1 MSKLKYL
8 LIGAIAA
15 SALSSQAM
23 ADTTN
28 GYGVATAAGA
38 TNVYT
43 GVGAVSAYRTG
54 QDSSF
59 NYTRPGDVASVQ
71 YQNCAAYSGN
81 PGAVCSGGAFGT
93 NSTDNNLTA
102 SSNNVN
108 FTDNIGDYSGTVA
121 SGTASARSDL
131 ATGELGA
138 YAYSDVYREF
148 GGGPTFIGA
157 AGFSQF
163 NDTLTF
169 TIAGATASTITNIN
183 IVFELDGATA
193 LSGTRGAGAFVTE
206 TLYFGDGF
214 AQYALQ
220 DLVGDSDYVRGGDR
234 NWVSSSWDFST
245 PGVVRFSGVYAL
257 TGASSVIGINNSL
270 LASVNA
276 SSLADFASTSH
287 FRLSTPS
294 NVSFTS
300 ASGVFLSGLGGGTGG
315 GVPEPATWALM
326 LAGFGLVGSA
336 LRRRR
341 GAGALLA

>member
-15 SALSSQAM
+15 SAMSSQAL
-23 ADTTN
+23 ADSTN

-38 TNVYT
+38 SNVYT
-43 GVGAVSAYRTG
+43 TVGAYSAYRTG
-54 QDSSF
+54 TDSSG

-71 YQNCAAYSGN
+71 YQNCAAYAGT
-81 PGAVCSGGAFGT
+81 PGATCSGGAFGT
-93 NSTDNNLTA
+93 NSADNNLTA

-108 FTDNIGDYSGTVA
+108 FTDNVGDYSGTVA
-121 SGTASARSDL
+121 SGAASARSDL
-131 ATGELGA
+131 TTGELGT
-138 YAYSDVYREF
+138 YAFSDKYRAF
-148 GGGPTFIGA
+148 GGGPTYVGA
-157 AGFSQF
+157 SGFAQF

-183 IVFELDGATA
+183 VGFELDG
-193 LSGTRGAGAFVTE
+193 GTVADGPYSAAFVTDA
-206 TLYFGDGF
+206 LYFGDG
-214 AQYALQ
+214 YAIHSTQ
-220 DLVGDSDYVRGGDR
+220 DFPGTSDYMLNGDR
-234 NWVSSSWDFST
+234 NWVSSSWDIST

-257 TGASSVIGINNSL
+257 RGASSVIGLSHSL
-270 LASVNA
+270 LTSVNA
-276 SSLADFASTSH
+276 NSLADFASTSH

-300 ASGVFLSGLGGGTGG
+300 ASGVFLSGLGGGIGG

-336 LRRRR
+336 LRRRQ
-341 GAGALLA
+341 ALAA